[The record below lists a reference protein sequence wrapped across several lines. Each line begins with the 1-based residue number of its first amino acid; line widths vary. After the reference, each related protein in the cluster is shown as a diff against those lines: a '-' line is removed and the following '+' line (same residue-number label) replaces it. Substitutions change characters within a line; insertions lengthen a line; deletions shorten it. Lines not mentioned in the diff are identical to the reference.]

1 MQLKD
6 SLKLMRWELEE
17 YTAFP
22 MLEVLIVVAIYSILT
37 MPLGEIDAAKA
48 YSNLHWGIQTV
59 FLFLIF
65 GVGALVS
72 RSFAGSFA
80 KGETKLLLSY
90 PVKRSQL
97 FLSKFVAL
105 FLVLAAVYGS
115 IFSVQVYI
123 LSLSPLEP
131 LLYASLLGL
140 FLQLLLFC
148 AITATLS
155 LITKNEIISILA
167 SILLLY
173 GVENVVNTGSYLS
186 STGRFNVIFGYFGL
200 LAHGELPTGLMI
212 NPTIESVAIVIFIPI
227 ALSASLL
234 AGSLL
239 YFTRIMEID

>member
-1 MQLKD
+1 MQLRD
-6 SLKLMRWELEE
+6 SLKLMRWEVEE

-22 MLEVLIVVAIYSILT
+22 MLEVLIIVAIYSILT
-37 MPLGEIDAAKA
+37 MPIGEIDVIKS

-65 GVGALVS
+65 SVSALVS

-97 FLSKFVAL
+97 FLSKFTAL
-105 FLVLAAVYGS
+105 FLVLAAVYGA

-123 LSLSPLEP
+123 LSLSLLEP
-131 LLYASLLGL
+131 LIYASLLGL

-148 AITATLS
+148 SITATLS
-155 LITKNEIISILA
+155 VIVKTEIISILA

-173 GVENVVNTGSYLS
+173 GVENIVSTGSYWS
-186 STGRFNVIFGYFGL
+186 STGRFKVIFGYFGL
-200 LAHGELPTGLMI
+200 LTHGELPPGLMI
-212 NPTIESVAIVIFIPI
+212 NPTIESVAIVISIPI
-227 ALSASLL
+227 ALSAILL
-234 AGSLL
+234 IVSLL
-239 YFTRIMEID
+239 YFTRVMEID